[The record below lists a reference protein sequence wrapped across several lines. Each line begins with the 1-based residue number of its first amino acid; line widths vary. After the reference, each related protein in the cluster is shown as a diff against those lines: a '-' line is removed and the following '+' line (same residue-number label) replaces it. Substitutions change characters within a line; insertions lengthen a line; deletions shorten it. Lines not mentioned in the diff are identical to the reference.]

1 MKIKSMKLRD
11 FLSFEKVD
19 LKLHN
24 THDEPPSIFLVVG
37 KNYDQSEDSDE
48 SRNGAGKSSFLCENL
63 SYNLF
68 GKPLRGGKGKV
79 KIDDLIR
86 KGQDDMVNEISYF
99 LEDGSEL
106 LISRSRNEKG
116 INSVKVNHD
125 KKDITK
131 RTKRLSDKDIREFMN
146 ISFDVFAQ
154 CIVNYADTTGFM
166 YLNYGNRLD
175 LIKQIIEMEFLD
187 ELSIKAKTFAQVNE
201 RILKSLELKRNYVIE
216 HLELIKKNKDI
227 QIEFLQNK
235 INELTGE
242 LNSVKEEGFK
252 LPELKKFDND
262 INELESELKK
272 IRKEKSDFES
282 QEFHFQSLI
291 KKHKKEKEELQK
303 LSSSKCPKCFQ
314 LVDEKYVDQFSKSMD
329 ELIQEFSN
337 SIETLQKS
345 IQLVIKQEK
354 ETETKLSKIKK
365 EKESVSRSHQ
375 ILKTKYESLKKE
387 ITKWEKELKNTNSVG
402 QTDNQSEYEKKL
414 DGINKAI
421 SIRTNWRLPSNYFS
435 DILNPKST
443 LRSALYKKYI
453 VILSDMFEYYMNKV
467 FNGQMIGTID
477 IDKDS
482 NIDPVFLKDKQLIPY
497 WLLSSGERRR
507 VDMSLCLAFF
517 EFVSHSSHNM
527 PKYLVLDEPF
537 SNLDMMGIKQCVAV
551 LVDIHKRHN
560 LDIFIVTHTTFPQE
574 ILDQSVNL
582 KTIEIIKKNGI
593 STVKL
598 I

>member
-187 ELSIKAKTFAQVNE
+187 ELSIKAKTFAQM
-201 RILKSLELKRNYVIE
+201 K
-216 HLELIKKNKDI
+216 
-227 QIEFLQNK
+227 EF
-235 INELTGE
+235 
-242 LNSVKEEGFK
+242 
-252 LPELKKFDND
+252 
-262 INELESELKK
+262 
-272 IRKEKSDFES
+272 
-282 QEFHFQSLI
+282 
-291 KKHKKEKEELQK
+291 
-303 LSSSKCPKCFQ
+303 
-314 LVDEKYVDQFSKSMD
+314 
-329 ELIQEFSN
+329 
-337 SIETLQKS
+337 
-345 IQLVIKQEK
+345 
-354 ETETKLSKIKK
+354 
-365 EKESVSRSHQ
+365 
-375 ILKTKYESLKKE
+375 
-387 ITKWEKELKNTNSVG
+387 
-402 QTDNQSEYEKKL
+402 
-414 DGINKAI
+414 
-421 SIRTNWRLPSNYFS
+421 
-435 DILNPKST
+435 
-443 LRSALYKKYI
+443 
-453 VILSDMFEYYMNKV
+453 
-467 FNGQMIGTID
+467 
-477 IDKDS
+477 
-482 NIDPVFLKDKQLIPY
+482 
-497 WLLSSGERRR
+497 
-507 VDMSLCLAFF
+507 
-517 EFVSHSSHNM
+517 
-527 PKYLVLDEPF
+527 
-537 SNLDMMGIKQCVAV
+537 
-551 LVDIHKRHN
+551 
-560 LDIFIVTHTTFPQE
+560 
-574 ILDQSVNL
+574 
-582 KTIEIIKKNGI
+582 
-593 STVKL
+593 
-598 I
+598 